1 MPLSFSNSNAAE
13 NQTLIDRMNELKV
26 PGVSMAVIDQSGEVT
41 PFCYSTVIEEN
52 ITKDTL
58 FQAASMSKPI
68 AAMGI
73 LACVHNHGIGLDDD
87 IRPKLADHGLEL
99 DGFEGDGITIRQLLS
114 HTAGLNVHGFRGYPE
129 NREITTKEVLE
140 GAIISHAWFMQVSEE
155 DLNVD
160 ILLSKIGDDQVP
172 IILRC
177 EGQHYIYGHDGS
189 IPHIKKLEKSSREPS
204 PLVEA

>member
-1 MPLSFSNSNAAE
+1 MARRKWRSSKLNSGNGNPPEKE
-13 NQTLIDRMNELKV
+13 NVK
-26 PGVSMAVIDQSGEVT
+26 
-41 PFCYSTVIEEN
+41 PFN
-52 ITKDTL
+52 
-58 FQAASMSKPI
+58 
-68 AAMGI
+68 
-73 LACVHNHGIGLDDD
+73 
-87 IRPKLADHGLEL
+87 
-99 DGFEGDGITIRQLLS
+99 
-114 HTAGLNVHGFRGYPE
+114 LNVHGFRGYPE